1 MEKHF
6 EAQQQFQRMQ
16 LENASVDN
24 IAYISCKP
32 KGDEGETKLHR
43 YLNLFKGIGNF
54 SLCNIYGPNEVMR

>member
-6 EAQQQFQRMQ
+6 EAQKQFHGMQ
-16 LENASVDN
+16 LQNAFADN

-32 KGDEGETKLHR
+32 KGDEGETKLHM

-54 SLCNIYGPNEVMR
+54 SLYQIWAK

>member
-1 MEKHF
+1 MENHF

-16 LENASVDN
+16 LQNASTDN

-32 KGDEGETKLHR
+32 KGDEGETKLHK

-54 SLCNIYGPNEVMR
+54 SLYQIWAK